1 MVLENVMNILT
12 CGIKGFIKDF
22 IEDESGLTAVEY
34 AIAGGLV
41 VGGMVLAFST
51 LGDNAT
57 DQITK
62 LSCAANGTT
71 YTPATAAVAA
81 TGGGAA
87 AGGTDAI
94 AAADASCS

>member
-41 VGGMVLAFST
+41 VGGMVLAFNT

-57 DQITK
+57 GQINT
-62 LSCAANGTT
+62 LSCAAQGKTT
-71 YTPATAAVAA
+71 FTPAVEDDPDTGADETAPA
-81 TGGGAA
+81 TC
-87 AGGTDAI
+87 T
-94 AAADASCS
+94 

>member
-1 MVLENVMNILT
+1 MNKLT

-41 VGGMVLAFST
+41 VGGMVTAFLT
-51 LGDNAT
+51 LGTNAT

-71 YTPATAAVAA
+71 YVAAVADDPA
-81 TGGGAA
+81 TGAV
-87 AGGTDAI
+87 DES
-94 AAADASCS
+94 ADATCS